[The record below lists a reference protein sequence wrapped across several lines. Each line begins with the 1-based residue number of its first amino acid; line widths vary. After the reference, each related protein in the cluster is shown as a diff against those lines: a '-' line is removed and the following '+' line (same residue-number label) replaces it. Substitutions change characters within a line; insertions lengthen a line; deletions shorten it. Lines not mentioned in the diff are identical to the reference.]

1 MKLVVSLGL
10 FAAVAL
16 STSAIAQTPPENP
29 YPASKLNVFVAAQTV
44 TQEGALSNFYI
55 RGATVVFRAYAGAS
69 KTKLVL
75 KPTRP
80 SSRSSSRSPASRT

>member
-1 MKLVVSLGL
+1 MKLVVSLAGL

-75 KPTRP
+75 KPTAVK
-80 SSRSSSRSPASRT
+80 SFLSRSPASRT

>member
-1 MKLVVSLGL
+1 MKLVVSLAGL

-55 RGATVVFRAYAGAS
+55 RGATVVFRAYAAHRRRS
-69 KTKLVL
+69 WCSSR
-75 KPTRP
+75 RP